1 MMGDA
6 TQEHSASLSQ
16 VVGRTVMAN
25 EEQAIRLDLDSTRR
39 NFDGDA
45 NLIRD
50 IGFIFIEDV
59 PLLIQRLATLRMQL
73 LADASRE
80 SAVLEEARRL
90 AHSLKGLAGT
100 FGAEPLGGMLAEIEQ
115 QPQRLVALDGEQR
128 LQELER
134 VAQQTITEL
143 TKCLDNHSL

>member
-1 MMGDA
+1 MSDIIQGR
-6 TQEHSASLSQ
+6 SGSLTQ
-16 VVGRTVMAN
+16 VVGKTAMADQ
-25 EEQAIRLDLDSTRR
+25 EQAIRLDLDSTRR

-50 IGFIFIEDV
+50 IGYIFIEDV
-59 PLLIQRLATLRMQL
+59 PLLIQRLGDLRMQL
-73 LADASRE
+73 LAGESSE
-80 SAVLEEARRL
+80 SAVLEESRRL

-115 QPQRLVALDGEQR
+115 QPQRLVAFDGEQR

-134 VAQQTITEL
+134 IAQQTIAEL
-143 TKCLDNHSL
+143 AKCLDNHSL

>member
-1 MMGDA
+1 MMSDA
-6 TQEHSASLSQ
+6 TQEQSASLTQ

-59 PLLIQRLATLRMQL
+59 PLLIQPGHP
-73 LADASRE
+73 ADAI
-80 SAVLEEARRL
+80 AGRRVPRIGG
-90 AHSLKGLAGT
+90 SGGSP
-100 FGAEPLGGMLAEIEQ
+100 PLG
-115 QPQRLVALDGEQR
+115 
-128 LQELER
+128 
-134 VAQQTITEL
+134 
-143 TKCLDNHSL
+143 S

>member
-1 MMGDA
+1 MSDIA
-6 TQEHSASLSQ
+6 QERSASLTQ
-16 VVGRTVMAN
+16 MAGRAVMASH
-25 EEQAIRLDLDSTRR
+25 EQTIRLDLDSTRR

-59 PLLIQRLATLRMQL
+59 PLLLQRLAALRTQL
-73 LADASRE
+73 LAGESSE
-80 SAVLEEARRL
+80 SAALEESRRL

-100 FGAEPLGGMLAEIEQ
+100 FGAEPLGEMLAEIEQ
-115 QPQRLVALDGEQR
+115 QPQRLVAADGERR

-134 VAQQTITEL
+134 VAQQTIAEL
-143 TKCLDNHSL
+143 TRCLDNHSL